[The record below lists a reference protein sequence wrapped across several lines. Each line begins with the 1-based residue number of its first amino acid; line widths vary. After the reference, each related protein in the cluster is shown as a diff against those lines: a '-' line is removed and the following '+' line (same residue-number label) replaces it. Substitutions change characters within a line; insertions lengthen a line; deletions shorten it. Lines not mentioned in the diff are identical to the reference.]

1 MSEQSPNGTEPTSL
15 SAAPEGS
22 RPSPFQRF
30 GHALALSPRAF
41 QGPLRPAD
49 WLVTLLIVVVV
60 QLAAVVWIQDLV
72 LEQAKERTA
81 TQLQSGGSSLDPQQ
95 AEEAWERVELG
106 VRVATIAGPIAGVP
120 LGCLV
125 AAAVLMLILNFVF
138 GGSVR
143 FASLWAVTC
152 LARAP
157 DVIESILFSV
167 LAKTRGNV
175 DIRFGPAALLPDDG
189 SVLRNVLGAFN
200 LFDFWVLGIQL
211 VGVGVVA
218 ALPRGRT
225 RAAVLIAWIA
235 WWIFSI
241 AAAVVGHLFQGMG
254 GR

>member
-1 MSEQSPNGTEPTSL
+1 MSEQPPNGTDPTSV

-30 GHALALSPRAF
+30 GHALVLSPKAF
-41 QGPLRPAD
+41 QGPFRPAD
-49 WLVTLLIVVVV
+49 WLVTLLIVVVI
-60 QLAAVVWIQDLV
+60 QLAMVLWIQDLV
-72 LEQAKERTA
+72 LEHAKERTT
-81 TQLQSGGSSLDPQQ
+81 TQLQSGDSALDTQQ
-95 AEEAWERVELG
+95 SEETWGKVEAG
-106 VRVATIAGPIAGVP
+106 VRAATIAGPIVGVP
-120 LGCLV
+120 LACLV

-143 FASLWAVTC
+143 FAPLWAVAC

-157 DVIESILFSV
+157 DAIESILFGV

-175 DIRFGPAALLPDDG
+175 DISFGPAAFLPGNG
-189 SVLRNVLGAFN
+189 SVLRDVLGVFN
-200 LFDFWVLGIQL
+200 IFDLWMLGIQL

-218 ALPRGRT
+218 ALPRGKT

-241 AAAVVGHLFQGMG
+241 AAAVVGHLFQGRG
-254 GR
+254 GT